1 MMKLTIC
8 KLCESAKVPSYA
20 HDGDACFDLHAAEP
34 TVLPANIVAIIPT
47 GLAFAVPDGYAL
59 DIHGHSGMAFWLSV
73 AAWHGTVDAGFGDEV
88 RVLLHNYSVNNIT
101 IKAGDRIAQARLTPS
116 PRVTFEVAEQLDMT
130 ERGMG
135 GIGSTGS

>member
-34 TVLPANIVAIIPT
+34 TVLPTNSVAIIPT

-59 DIHGHSGMAFWLSV
+59 DIRGRSGMAFGLNV
-73 AAWHGTVDAGFGDEV
+73 AAWHGTVDAGYRGEV
-88 RVLLHNYSVNNIT
+88 CVLLRNYSDQNVT
-101 IKAGDRIAQARLTPS
+101 IKAGDRVAQARLTPS
-116 PRVTFEVAEQLDMT
+116 PRVVFEVTEQLDMT
-130 ERGMG
+130 ERGTG
-135 GIGSTGS
+135 GFGSSGA

>member
-8 KLCESAKVPSYA
+8 KLRDSAKTPSYA
-20 HDGDACFDLHAAEP
+20 HDDDACFDLHAAEP
-34 TVLPANIVAIIPT
+34 TVLPANAAAIVPT

-59 DIHGHSGMAFWLSV
+59 DIRGRSGMAFGLNV
-73 AAWHGTVDAGFGDEV
+73 AAWHGTVDAGYRGEV
-88 RVLLHNYSVNNIT
+88 RVLLRNYSDNNIT

-130 ERGMG
+130 ERGIG
-135 GIGSTGS
+135 GFGSSGV